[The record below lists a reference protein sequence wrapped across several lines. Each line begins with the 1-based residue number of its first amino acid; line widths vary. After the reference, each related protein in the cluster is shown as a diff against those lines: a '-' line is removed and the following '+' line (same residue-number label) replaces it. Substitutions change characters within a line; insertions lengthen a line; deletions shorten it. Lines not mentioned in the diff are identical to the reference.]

1 MERKKFGG
9 FIGRSVPSM
18 GGATD
23 ADWAASQ
30 QIMCECEDIYAKLT
44 KIQPTTRQPTKLGAD
59 ATAALWSLEPDR
71 TVHNREQGLHA
82 NLALLDTFDGL
93 NNQ

>member
-1 MERKKFGG
+1 MPPSGASHNEDCFDECGRDPACVG
-9 FIGRSVPSM
+9 F
-18 GGATD
+18 
-23 ADWAASQ
+23 
-30 QIMCECEDIYAKLT
+30 MCECEDIYAKLT